1 MVIWARIVY
10 YTVMLM
16 NVKEIFL
23 RSIRDAVDQPLYN
36 AVVKENPFSGKPA
49 ATLGCGDHIFSRQD
63 FNRVM
68 EHFSKIDREHM
79 VKSWDVDTG
88 SRSQSEING
97 LHHLQLPGQSLL
109 SGNRSLSRL
118 DIFDVTPD
126 IGMIP
131 LAIPLAI
138 GG

>member
-1 MVIWARIVY
+1 
-10 YTVMLM
+10 M
-16 NVKEIFL
+16 NVKEIIL
-23 RSIRDAVDQPLYN
+23 KSIRDAVDQPFYN
-36 AVVKENPFSGKPA
+36 AVVKKNPFSGESA
-49 ATLGCGDHIFSRQD
+49 ATLGFGDHIFSRQD

-68 EHFSKIDREHM
+68 KHFSKIDREQM
-79 VKSWDVDTG
+79 VKFWDVDTS
-88 SRSQSEING
+88 SRSQSEINS
-97 LHHLQLPGQSLL
+97 LHHLQLPGQCLF

-131 LAIPLAI
+131 LAI